1 MQEGKDPMSKQES
14 TKEIIDSY
22 RKKKGQSWQNIA
34 LFVGAALLII
44 LGAALMITWLTG
56 AQLDI
61 GGIFAS
67 KTPTPTITFTPSPI
81 PPTATITLTPTE
93 SLPTD
98 TPVPSPTATR
108 SGAVI
113 YIAEEND
120 TFSSISERFD
130 MDIFTLLVYNAG
142 EDRLDLDMANP
153 ILFVGDE
160 VLVPAPG
167 ATVPTPT
174 AIPFDVLPGFR
185 VEYMVR
191 PGDSVGSIAF
201 QLRSLVDDILEY
213 NEVEDPNA
221 IYPGQIL
228 LVRVN
233 LVTPEP
239 TEEGADE
246 GPVNTPGSIS
256 TLTPSP

>member
-1 MQEGKDPMSKQES
+1 MSKQES
-14 TKEIIDSY
+14 TKEIINSY
-22 RKKKGQSWQNIA
+22 RKKQSQSWQNIA
-34 LFVGAALLII
+34 MFGGAALLII
-44 LGAALMITWLTG
+44 LGAAFLITWLTG
-56 AQLDI
+56 AKLDI

-67 KTPTPTITFTPSPI
+67 KTPTPTITFTPSPV

-93 SLPTD
+93 AIPTE
-98 TPVPSPTATR
+98 TPTPSTTATR

-113 YIAEEND
+113 YIAEEDD

-130 MDIFTLLVYNAG
+130 IDIFTLLVYNAG

-160 VLVPAPG
+160 VLIPAPG

-174 AIPFDVLPGFR
+174 SIPFDVLAGFR

-201 QLRSLVDDILEY
+201 QLRSTVDDILEY
-213 NEVEDPNA
+213 NELEDPNA

-233 LVTPEP
+233 LVTPQP
-239 TEEGADE
+239 TEEGAGE

-256 TLTPSP
+256 TLTPTP

>member
-1 MQEGKDPMSKQES
+1 MSKKES
-14 TKEIIDSY
+14 TKEIINSY
-22 RKKKGQSWQNIA
+22 RKKQNQSWQNIA
-34 LFVGAALLII
+34 LFGGTGLLIV
-44 LGAALMITWLTG
+44 LGAAFLIFGLTG
-56 AQLDI
+56 NKLNV
-61 GGIFAS
+61 GGLFAS

-93 SLPTD
+93 ALPTA
-98 TPVPSPTATR
+98 TIEPSPTPTR

-113 YIAEEND
+113 YIAEEDD
-120 TFSSISERFD
+120 TFSSIAEKFD

-142 EDRLDLDMANP
+142 EDRLNLDIANP

-160 VLVPAPG
+160 VLIPAPG

-174 AIPFDVLPGFR
+174 AIPYDVLPGFR

-191 PGDSVGSIAF
+191 PGDSIGSIAYA
-201 QLRSLVDDILEY
+201 LRSTVDDILKY
-213 NEVEDPNA
+213 NEDLDDPNA

-228 LVRVN
+228 FVRVN

-239 TEEGADE
+239 TDRVQTTPA
-246 GPVNTPGSIS
+246 NTPGSIS

>member
-1 MQEGKDPMSKQES
+1 M
-14 TKEIIDSY
+14 
-22 RKKKGQSWQNIA
+22 
-34 LFVGAALLII
+34 II
-44 LGAALMITWLTG
+44 LGAAFMITWMTG
-56 AQLDI
+56 AKLDI
-61 GGIFAS
+61 GGIFSS
-67 KTPTPTITFTPSPI
+67 KTPTPTITYTPSPI

-113 YIAEEND
+113 YIAEEDD
-120 TFSSISERFD
+120 TFASIAERFD
-130 MDIFTLLVYNAG
+130 IDIFTLLIYNAG
-142 EDRLDLDMANP
+142 EDRLNLDLANP
-153 ILFVGDE
+153 ILYVGNE

-174 AIPFDVLPGFR
+174 PIPFDVLPGFR

-191 PGDSVGSIAF
+191 PGDSVGSIAVL
-201 QLRSLVDDILEY
+201 LRSTVEDILVY
-213 NEVEDPNA
+213 NELEDPNA
-221 IYPGQIL
+221 IFPGQIL

-233 LVTPEP
+233 LVTPVP
-239 TEEGADE
+239 TEVGANQ
-246 GPVNTPGSIS
+246 GPANTPGSIS

>member
-1 MQEGKDPMSKQES
+1 MSKQDS
-14 TKEIIDSY
+14 TKDIINSY
-22 RKKKGQSWQNIA
+22 RKRKNQSGGNVA
-34 LFVGAALLII
+34 LFVGTAVLII
-44 LGAALMITWLTG
+44 AGAAFLIFWLTG
-56 AQLDI
+56 TQVNL
-61 GGIFAS
+61 GSIFAS
-67 KTPTPTITFTPSPI
+67 KTPTPTITFTPSPV
-81 PPTATITLTPTE
+81 PPTPTITLTPTE
-93 SLPTD
+93 ALPTD
-98 TPVPSPTATR
+98 TPAPSPTPTR

-120 TFSSISERFD
+120 TFASIAERFD

-142 EDRLDLDMANP
+142 EDRLNLDLTNP

-174 AIPFDVLPGFR
+174 PIPFDVLPGFR

-191 PGDSVGSIAF
+191 PGDSIGSIAF
-201 QLRSLVDDILEY
+201 ALRSTVEDILEY
-213 NEVEDPNA
+213 NDLEDPNA
-221 IYPGQIL
+221 IFPGQIL

-233 LVTPEP
+233 LVTPVP

-246 GPVNTPGSIS
+246 PAGTPGSIS
-256 TLTPSP
+256 TLTLTPVP

>member
-1 MQEGKDPMSKQES
+1 MSNKET

-22 RKKKGQSWQNIA
+22 RKRQGQSWQNIV

-44 LGAALMITWLTG
+44 LGAALLITWLTG
-56 AQLDI
+56 ARLDI

-81 PPTATITLTPTE
+81 PPTSTVTLTPTLA
-93 SLPTD
+93 LPSD
-98 TPVPSPTATR
+98 TPEPSPTPTR

-113 YIAEEND
+113 YIAEEDD
-120 TFSSISERFD
+120 TFSAISEKFD
-130 MDIFTLLVYNAG
+130 IDIFTLLVYNAG
-142 EDRLDLDMANP
+142 EDRLNLDLSNP
-153 ILFVGDE
+153 VLFVGDE
-160 VLVPAPG
+160 VLIPAPG

-185 VEYMVR
+185 VEHMVR
-191 PGDSVGSIAF
+191 PGESVGSIANL
-201 QLRSLVDDILEY
+201 LRSTVDDILEY
-213 NEVEDPNA
+213 NELEDPNA

-233 LVTPEP
+233 LVTPVP
-239 TEEGADE
+239 TDKDQTTPA
-246 GPVNTPGSIS
+246 NTPGSIS

>member
-1 MQEGKDPMSKQES
+1 MSNKES

-22 RKKKGQSWQNIA
+22 RKRQNKSWQNGA
-34 LFVGAALLII
+34 LFGGAALLII
-44 LGAALMITWLTG
+44 LGAAFLITWLTG
-56 AQLDI
+56 ARPSL

-67 KTPTPTITFTPSPI
+67 KTPTPTITYTPSPV

-93 SLPTD
+93 SLPSD
-98 TPVPSPTATR
+98 TPEPSPTPTR

-113 YIAEEND
+113 YIAEEDD
-120 TFSSISERFD
+120 TFASIAEYFD
-130 MDIFTLLVYNAG
+130 MDLFTLLVYNEG
-142 EDRLDLDMANP
+142 EDRLNLDLANP

-174 AIPFDVLPGFR
+174 PIPFDVLPGFR
-185 VEYMVR
+185 VEYLVR
-191 PGDSVGSIAF
+191 PGDSVGSIAY

-213 NEVEDPNA
+213 NELEDPNA
-221 IYPGQIL
+221 IFPGQRL

-246 GPVNTPGSIS
+246 PVNTPGSIS

>member
-1 MQEGKDPMSKQES
+1 MSNQES

-22 RKKKGQSWQNIA
+22 RKRQNQSWQTIA

-44 LGAALMITWLTG
+44 LGAAFVITWMTG
-56 AQLDI
+56 ARLDV
-61 GGIFAS
+61 GGLFAS
-67 KTPTPTITFTPSPI
+67 KTPTPTVTFTPSPV

-98 TPVPSPTATR
+98 TPEPSPTPTR
-108 SGAVI
+108 SGPVI

-120 TFSSISERFD
+120 TFDSIATRFD
-130 MDIFTLLVYNAG
+130 MDVFTLLWYNAG
-142 EDRLDLDMANP
+142 EDRLNLDLSNP

-160 VLVPAPG
+160 VFIPEPG
-167 ATVPTPT
+167 ASVPTPT
-174 AIPFDVLPGFR
+174 PIPFDVLPGFR

-191 PGDSVGSIAF
+191 PGDSVGSIAL
-201 QLRSLVDDILEY
+201 QLRSTVDDILEY
-213 NEVEDPNA
+213 NELEDPNA

-233 LVTPEP
+233 LVTPVP
-239 TEEGADE
+239 TEEVQNTPAG
-246 GPVNTPGSIS
+246 TPGSIS
-256 TLTPSP
+256 TLTPTP

>member
-1 MQEGKDPMSKQES
+1 MSKQES
-14 TKEIIDSY
+14 TKEIINSY
-22 RKKKGQSWQNIA
+22 RKKQNQSWQNIA
-34 LFVGAALLII
+34 MFVGAALLII
-44 LGAALMITWLTG
+44 LGAALLITWLTG
-56 AQLDI
+56 AKIEI

-67 KTPTPTITFTPSPI
+67 KTPTPTITYTPSPV
-81 PPTATITLTPTE
+81 PPTATITFTPTE
-93 SLPTD
+93 AIPTD
-98 TPVPSPTATR
+98 TPAPSPTPTR

-120 TFSSISERFD
+120 TFASIAERFD

-142 EDRLDLDMANP
+142 EDRLNLDMSNP
-153 ILFVGDE
+153 ILFVGDD

-174 AIPFDVLPGFR
+174 PIPFDVLVGFR

-191 PGDSVGSIAF
+191 PGDSVGSIAY
-201 QLRSLVDDILEY
+201 QLRSTVDDILEY
-213 NEVEDPNA
+213 NELEDPNA

-246 GPVNTPGSIS
+246 GPANTPGSIS
-256 TLTPSP
+256 TLTPTP

>member
-1 MQEGKDPMSKQES
+1 MSDKES
-14 TKEIIDSY
+14 TKEIINSY
-22 RKKKGQSWQNIA
+22 RKRQNQSWQNIL
-34 LFVGAALLII
+34 LFIGTGLLII
-44 LGAALMITWLTG
+44 LGAAFLIFWLTG
-56 AQLDI
+56 THLDI
-61 GGIFAS
+61 GASFAS
-67 KTPTPTITFTPSPI
+67 KTPTPTVTYTPSPV
-81 PPTATITLTPTE
+81 PPTATITLTPTD
-93 SLPTD
+93 SVPTE
-98 TPVPSPTATR
+98 TPSPSPPPTR

-113 YIAEEND
+113 YIAEEDD
-120 TFSSISERFD
+120 TFFSISELFD

-142 EDRLDLDMANP
+142 EDRLNLDLSNP

-174 AIPFDVLPGFR
+174 FIPYDVLPGFR

-201 QLRSLVDDILEY
+201 ALRSTVEDILTY
-213 NEVEDPNA
+213 NKDLEDPNA

-228 LVRVN
+228 IVRVN
-233 LVTPEP
+233 LVTPVP
-239 TEEGADE
+239 TDE
-246 GPVNTPGSIS
+246 VQTDPANTPGSIS

>member
-1 MQEGKDPMSKQES
+1 MSKQES

-22 RKKKGQSWQNIA
+22 RKKQNTILAKYCPVCGYCA
-34 LFVGAALLII
+34 LDHSGRRVFDHLADRGK
-44 LGAALMITWLTG
+44 TG
-56 AQLDI
+56 YWRDI
-61 GGIFAS
+61 CLQD
-67 KTPTPTITFTPSPI
+67 PHPTITFTPSPV

-120 TFSSISERFD
+120 TFASIAERFD

-142 EDRLDLDMANP
+142 EDRLNLDLANP

-174 AIPFDVLPGFR
+174 PIPFDVLPGFR

-201 QLRSLVDDILEY
+201 QLRSTVDDILEY
-213 NEVEDPNA
+213 NDLEDPNS
-221 IYPGQIL
+221 IYPGPD
-228 LVRVN
+228 LVGSRQS
-233 LVTPEP
+233 
-239 TEEGADE
+239 GH
-246 GPVNTPGSIS
+246 PGSH
-256 TLTPSP
+256 

>member
-1 MQEGKDPMSKQES
+1 MSKEES
-14 TKEIIDSY
+14 TKDIINSY
-22 RKKKGQSWQNIA
+22 RKRQSQSWSNIA

-44 LGAALMITWLTG
+44 LGAAFLIFFITGRKISLG
-56 AQLDI
+56 P
-61 GGIFAS
+61 IFAS
-67 KTPTPTITFTPSPI
+67 KTPTPTITYTPSPV

-93 SLPTD
+93 ALPTD
-98 TPVPSPTATR
+98 TPSPSPSPTR

-120 TFSSISERFD
+120 TFASIAERFE

-142 EDRLDLDMANP
+142 EDRLNLDLSNP

-160 VLVPAPG
+160 VLIPAPG

-174 AIPFDVLPGFR
+174 PIPFDVLPGFR

-191 PGDSVGSIAF
+191 PGDSVGSIAVL
-201 QLRSLVDDILEY
+201 LRSTVDDILEY
-213 NEVEDPNA
+213 NELEDPNA
-221 IYPGQIL
+221 IFPGQIL

-233 LVTPEP
+233 LVTPAP
-239 TEEGADE
+239 TDEVDE
-246 GPVNTPGSIS
+246 GPANTPGTIS